1 MRPAFRYLFSAIAL
15 SVAAAPAHADQAM
28 VALGR
33 VPAAATL
40 RPAPDTVKLQ
50 RLLAEADD
58 ASVNGRDA
66 QAKRIYRTLAQ
77 EQRSANVYAGTA
89 LWRLA
94 AMQLF
99 TGKTMDAAR
108 TLEETAAEAARF
120 GDPSMELRATFEAA
134 ILWQK
139 VKRHDLAMTHLERVR
154 CLLQSP
160 VIEDE
165 IKRSIERRIVD

>member
-1 MRPAFRYLFSAIAL
+1 MRPAFHFLLSALALPVAAGSAYADQGTAAIA
-15 SVAAAPAHADQAM
+15 
-28 VALGR
+28 R
-33 VPAAATL
+33 VSSFASL
-40 RPAPDTVKLQ
+40 RPSPDTVKLQ

-58 ASVNGRDA
+58 ASVTGRT
-66 QAKRIYRTLAQ
+66 AKARQLYRTLVQ

-94 AMQLF
+94 GIQLF
-99 TGKTMDAAR
+99 DGKVMDAAI
-108 TLEETAAEAARF
+108 TLDQTAQEASRF

-139 VKRHDLAMTHLERVR
+139 VKRNDLAMSHLERVR

-160 VIEDE
+160 VIDGEL
-165 IKRSIERRIVD
+165 KSTIEGRIAG